1 MKKDY
6 SKIIEPLLTD
16 GYCIQKTISG
26 DSMLPAIPSETIA
39 RIEPVNQTQIFPGEV
54 VLFKTEQD
62 QTKIHRVAI
71 IFKRNGEKFIQTW
84 GDNCRFPDSPVR
96 IDHVMGRVTG
106 LKNKKGW
113 YPLKNSTRQYLRL
126 FLSRYS
132 FYYLKKII
140 GK

>member
-16 GYCIQKTISG
+16 GYYIQKAISG
-26 DSMLPAIPSETIA
+26 DSMLPAIPEEAVA
-39 RIEPVNQTQIFPGEV
+39 RIAPVNKTRIFPGEV

-71 IFKRNGEKFIQTW
+71 IFNRKGEKFIQTW

-96 IDHVMGRVTG
+96 INHVMGRVTE
-106 LKNKKGW
+106 LKTKGCW
-113 YPLKNSTRQYLRL
+113 HPLDNSIKQYLKL
-126 FLSRYS
+126 FFSRYG